1 MQRKEKDTE
10 LFTKDILNLDAAS
23 NNPHVT
29 IERNYDDPYAGQ
41 QLLNLA

>member
-23 NNPHVT
+23 NNPHVIGVT
-29 IERNYDDPYAGQ
+29 V
-41 QLLNLA
+41 